1 MIPRNTSK
9 TIHTHKNIRTIRSL
23 LTEVGPA
30 QGRWSRLR
38 ESEQLARR
46 MQPVRRQTGV
56 PGSAHSMQGKAK

>member
-9 TIHTHKNIRTIRSL
+9 TIYTHKNIRTMRSL

-46 MQPVRRQTGV
+46 MQPVRRQGSV
-56 PGSAHSMQGKAK
+56 PGSAHSVQGKAK

>member
-9 TIHTHKNIRTIRSL
+9 TIYTHKNIRTMRSL

-46 MQPVRRQTGV
+46 MQPVRRQASV
-56 PGSAHSMQGKAK
+56 PGSAHSVQGKAK